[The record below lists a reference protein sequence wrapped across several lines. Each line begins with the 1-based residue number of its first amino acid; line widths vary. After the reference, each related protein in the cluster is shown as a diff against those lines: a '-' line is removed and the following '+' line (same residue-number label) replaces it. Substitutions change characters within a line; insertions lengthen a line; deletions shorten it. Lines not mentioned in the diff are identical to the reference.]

1 MSEWSVT
8 EPQKLTFDSP
18 VRDLRVRI
26 VNGTVNVVGTEE
38 DTARLEVSELE
49 GPPLVVTRNGSTLTV
64 AYEDLPWKGFLKWL
78 DRKGWGWRRSTVVS
92 LAVPA
97 DTRVE
102 VGVVGAGAVVSGL
115 RGPAVLRGVNGDT
128 TLVGVSG
135 PVRAETVSGS
145 VEAQAV
151 TGDLTFHSVSGDL
164 TVVAGSGPSVR
175 ADTVSGSMI
184 VDLDPDGPTDVGLT
198 SVSGEIAIRLPH
210 PADAEVE
217 ADTTSGEV
225 SNAFEGLRVHGQW
238 GTHKITGRLGAGTG
252 RLRATTVSGSI
263 ALLRRPPRDDEEH
276 ASRQAGPPRPP
287 ESDTTTV
294 TVSVTDPVA
303 PGTPGPAVPG
313 TPGSPT
319 AVKPPGAPETGAT
332 PGTATSPKPSS
343 APAGIP
349 GTPSGGPAVPDARTA
364 PHPAGHPPA
373 APGENAVSGQD
384 AAATGA
390 PADGTTDKKV
400 L

>member
-8 EPQKLTFDSP
+8 APQKLAFDSP
-18 VRDLRVRI
+18 VRNLRVR
-26 VNGTVNVVGTEE
+26 VVDGMVNVVGTEE
-38 DTARLEVSELE
+38 DSARLEVTHLQ

-64 AYEDLPWKGFLKWL
+64 TYEDLPWKGFLKWL
-78 DRKGWGWRRSTVVS
+78 DRGGRRRSAVVS

-97 DTRVE
+97 GTRVE
-102 VGVVGAGAVVSGL
+102 VGVVGAGAVVSGI
-115 RGPAVLRGVNGDT
+115 RGSAVIRGVNGDT

-145 VEAQAV
+145 LEAQAV

-175 ADTVSGSMI
+175 ADTVSGSLI
-184 VDLDPDGPTDVGLT
+184 VDLDPDGPTNVGLT

-217 ADTTSGEV
+217 ANTASGVV
-225 SNAFEGLRVHGQW
+225 SIAFEELRVRGRW
-238 GTHKITGRLGAGTG
+238 GAHKITGRLGAGTG

-263 ALLRRPPRDDEEH
+263 ALLRRPPRDEEEN
-276 ASRQAGPPRPP
+276 ASWQAGPPRPP
-287 ESDTTTV
+287 EPDTTTV
-294 TVSVTDPVA
+294 TVTVTDP
-303 PGTPGPAVPG
+303 
-313 TPGSPT
+313 
-319 AVKPPGAPETGAT
+319 
-332 PGTATSPKPSS
+332 
-343 APAGIP
+343 
-349 GTPSGGPAVPDARTA
+349 DDRTA
-364 PHPAGHPPA
+364 PHPADRPPA
-373 APGENAVSGQD
+373 ATGDNSVSGQD

>member
-8 EPQKLTFDSP
+8 EPQKLTFDTP
-18 VRDLRVRI
+18 VRDLQVRI
-26 VNGTVNVVGTEE
+26 VNGTVNVVGTDEVS
-38 DTARLEVSELE
+38 ARLEVSDLE
-49 GPPLVVTRNGSTLTV
+49 GPPLLVTRNGGTLTV

-78 DRKGWGWRRSTVVS
+78 DRKGWRRSAVVS

-102 VGVVGAGAVVSGL
+102 VGVVGAGAVVSGI
-115 RGPAVLRGVNGDT
+115 RGPAVIKGVTGDT

-135 PVRAETVSGS
+135 PVRADTVSGNL
-145 VEAQAV
+145 EAQAV
-151 TGDLTFHSVSGDL
+151 TGDLKFHSVSGDL
-164 TVVAGSGPSVR
+164 TVVEASGPSVR

-217 ADTTSGEV
+217 ANTASGTI
-225 SNAFEGLRVHGQW
+225 SNAFDGLRVHGHW
-238 GTHKITGRLGAGTG
+238 GAHKITGRLGAGTG

-263 ALLRRPPRDDEEH
+263 ALLRRPSRDDEE
-276 ASRQAGPPRPP
+276 SVPWETEPPRTA
-287 ESDTTTV
+287 DT
-294 TVSVTDPVA
+294 
-303 PGTPGPAVPG
+303 GTG
-313 TPGSPT
+313 
-319 AVKPPGAPETGAT
+319 
-332 PGTATSPKPSS
+332 
-343 APAGIP
+343 
-349 GTPSGGPAVPDARTA
+349 TA
-364 PHPAGHPPA
+364 PHPADHPPA
-373 APGENAVSGQD
+373 APGDTSVSGQD
-384 AAATGA
+384 TDAGGA